1 MMATLNFLLY
11 TRAYYKQRFPLSLG
25 LLLLPDS
32 CFSSLLAILFV
43 SRYVSHIF
51 PPVSSSACIS
61 VSLHTIASPL
71 AYIYTFF
78 GSLSYPSCLSSSLS
92 LSLSLSSM
100 DLTRISYPPFHF
112 PLPSRLSPP
121 MYFFV
126 FPPSYAFFVCL
137 SSVKN
142 TRRVYVALLSHFISY
157 RENLHRLPPALRS
170 NTLCLISQLST

>member
-1 MMATLNFLLY
+1 MIFSGLSCFLCWRSTIFLMMMAKLNFLLY

-32 CFSSLLAILFV
+32 CFSSLLAVLFV

-126 FPPSYAFFVCL
+126 FPLTPFCLFVC
-137 SSVKN
+137 
-142 TRRVYVALLSHFISY
+142 RV
-157 RENLHRLPPALRS
+157 
-170 NTLCLISQLST
+170 